1 MKTCF
6 FTIWPTHVLNF
17 KMETW
22 IMKKKRILSREQK
35 SELQHFQMTWWL
47 KRLTHKGSVKKKKEP
62 RSKKSFLKESI
73 RLRGLKFGF
82 NLVFV
87 FILSGDAKKL
97 PLLVNFQNK
106 KKNKMIPLLFAC
118 LNYFAD
124 VMNLLFFLFAYIS
137 LSLIT
142 LQSYLDFLL
151 NA

>member
-106 KKNKMIPLLFAC
+106 NLSTPPCNLTFRILYEVETWTSDSLAIYKPKN
-118 LNYFAD
+118 
-124 VMNLLFFLFAYIS
+124 
-137 LSLIT
+137 T
-142 LQSYLDFLL
+142 LT
-151 NA
+151 